1 MDQPRKINEGTLV
14 PNYSFYKTKCPRMK
28 KEQFVP
34 YKLIV
39 GIVSFLNYK
48 IVATMSIITRRHNSI
63 ATIKR

>member
-1 MDQPRKINEGTLV
+1 
-14 PNYSFYKTKCPRMK
+14 MK